1 MIMILS
7 LQDEK
12 VRNPKSLSL
21 LIIETCDV
29 IGRIEAYASQDPN
42 PRVPPPLKARVNFK
56 AVKRLDLPS
65 LATLV
70 VLPSEA
76 TFFFFFFF
84 SSFSSIHPH
93 ILPFHFV
100 VLNVIV
106 VEREGEKDKDS
117 VVARSAV
124 HHDCGWQARVPNKP
138 HYKLRSSSQD
148 TSTFLS
154 TFFIP
159 IFEEEKQHHRVTVLE
174 ASWVTPM
181 ALRAGFHHPH
191 LLLGDRKD
199 PNRNRN
205 RNHSLNHNLNPKEL
219 SMRQT

>member
-1 MIMILS
+1 MIIIMVIMEIIKINDNDIVAS
-7 LQDEK
+7 RTRKSET
-12 VRNPKSLSL
+12 PKSLSL
-21 LIIETCDV
+21 LIMETCDV

-70 VLPSEA
+70 VLPSQA
-76 TFFFFFFF
+76 TFFFFFFLF
-84 SSFSSIHPH
+84 SSFSSIHSH

-138 HYKLRSSSQD
+138 HYKPRSSSQD

-154 TFFIP
+154 SYLYSRKRNSIT
-159 IFEEEKQHHRVTVLE
+159 ESQCSKHH
-174 ASWVTPM
+174 
-181 ALRAGFHHPH
+181 G
-191 LLLGDRKD
+191 
-199 PNRNRN
+199 
-205 RNHSLNHNLNPKEL
+205 
-219 SMRQT
+219 